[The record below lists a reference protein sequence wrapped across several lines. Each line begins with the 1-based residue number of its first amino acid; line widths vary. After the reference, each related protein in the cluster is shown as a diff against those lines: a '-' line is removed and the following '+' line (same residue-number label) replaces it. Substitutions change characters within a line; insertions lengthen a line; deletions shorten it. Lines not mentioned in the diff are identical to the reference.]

1 MKNGEI
7 TVRFAAENELARVN
21 ELREQVSRLHAEN
34 RPDVFRPDF
43 CNELRQIAKN
53 AFDADDSDVVVACM
67 DGDICGFAILEY
79 IERQESCCRRAEKFC
94 RISEFGVDAAL
105 RRRGAASAM
114 IDFCRTEAK
123 KRKLERLELDVWS
136 FNRDAVRFCE
146 AAGFETYR
154 QYMEVKP

>member
-1 MKNGEI
+1 MSKMKNGEI

-67 DGDICGFAILEY
+67 DGDICGFAIPEY
-79 IERQESCCRRAEKFC
+79 IERQESCYRRAEKFC

-123 KRKLERLELDVWS
+123 NASLKGL
-136 FNRDAVRFCE
+136 NRMYGVLTGTPF
-146 AAGFETYR
+146 GS
-154 QYMEVKP
+154 VKPQDLKHTGNIWR

>member
-21 ELREQVSRLHAEN
+21 GLREQVSRLHAEN

-43 CNELRQIAKN
+43 CNELRQ
-53 AFDADDSDVVVACM
+53 
-67 DGDICGFAILEY
+67 
-79 IERQESCCRRAEKFC
+79 
-94 RISEFGVDAAL
+94 
-105 RRRGAASAM
+105 
-114 IDFCRTEAK
+114 
-123 KRKLERLELDVWS
+123 KLERLEPDVWS
-136 FNRDAVRFCE
+136 FNRDAVRFYE